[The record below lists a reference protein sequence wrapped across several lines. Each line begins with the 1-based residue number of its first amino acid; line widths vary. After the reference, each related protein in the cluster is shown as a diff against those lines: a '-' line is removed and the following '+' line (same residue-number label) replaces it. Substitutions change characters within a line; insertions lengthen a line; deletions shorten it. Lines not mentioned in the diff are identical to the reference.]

1 MQQGSLEKKIVV
13 CLDRAGIKHACA
25 GYKYLVLCVQI
36 VLESRNRVFKVR
48 DIYEIAAERAGIQ
61 WQTIERAI
69 RISMK
74 RAANE
79 MTKKLTNKELIA
91 RIVDQLID

>member
-1 MQQGSLEKKIVV
+1 MLYASTGQGSNTP
-13 CLDRAGIKHACA
+13 
-25 GYKYLVLCVQI
+25 VQAI
-36 VLESRNRVFKVR
+36 NISYYVLESRNRVFKVR

-79 MTKKLTNKELIA
+79 NTKKLTNKELIA